1 MILVEILPNLY
12 LADKEG
18 SNYKTQLNI
27 ISQIN
32 CQRDLNYLGTSTEYV
47 YDLKKNIKQYEL
59 VKMYQYLIESI
70 NFIHKNLINDKSVLV
85 YCDNG
90 NQKASTVIAAYLIKF
105 GRIDADDAIK
115 MLRSKNKTSF
125 YPDIDYYSSLKMIQ
139 NDI

>member
-18 SNYKTQLNI
+18 SKYKTQLNI

-47 YDLKKNIKQYEL
+47 HDLKKNIKQYEL

>member
-18 SNYKTQLNI
+18 SKYKSQLNI

-70 NFIHKNLINDKSVLV
+70 DFIHKNLINDKSVLV

>member
-18 SNYKTQLNI
+18 SKYKAQLDI
-27 ISQIN
+27 TSQIN
-32 CQRDLNYLGTSTEYV
+32 CQKDLNYIGTSTEYV
-47 YDLKKNIKQYEL
+47 FDIKKNIEQYEL

-70 NFIHKNLINDKSVLV
+70 NFIHKNILADKSVLV
-85 YCDNG
+85 YCENG

-105 GRIDADDAIK
+105 GRVDADDAIK

-125 YPDIDYYSSLKMIQ
+125 YPDIDYYNSLKMIQ
-139 NDI
+139 NDF